1 MWVNDRMEECR
12 ARRQVLILDCCF
24 SSAFA
29 RGAKSAEAFGLDQF
43 TEPGRGR
50 AVLTASNATECSF
63 ETPITGQPT
72 PDSPAPG
79 SIFTRP
85 FLAGLRDGSADR
97 DGDGFVTVDEAY
109 AYAYQQL
116 RASGVAQTPQRWLS
130 GGEGQLLLARNPAGL
145 VVIPAALPDSLRA
158 ALDSPWPNVRIGA
171 VEELRDWLISDD
183 PDPAR
188 VFTATRELKAVA
200 DNGTPHVAA
209 TAHSALEHTR
219 PLGPTT
225 SPSGPSTIQPGGSAD
240 IHAVNRGEITIDDP
254 ARVVG
259 RPTGMPPSAA
269 GRSTG
274 CSTRRHPRSR
284 RWKYPPCSPTPSSKR
299 ATSSLTQSPSLAEDR
314 ERRRRDQGH
323 DHRPR
328 THRQYRGQRWQ
339 YRHHHFERGPMT
351 GTIPDGLVGHDVQD
365 VEAALD
371 DLEFTNVQKSKA
383 KSEDPN
389 TQPGEVIS
397 IFPEEGSTVPLD
409 SKITIRYATE

>member
-116 RASGVAQTPQRWLS
+116 RASGAAQTPQRWLS

-145 VVIPAALPDSLRA
+145 VVIPAALPDSL
-158 ALDSPWPNVRIGA
+158 S
-171 VEELRDWLISDD
+171 
-183 PDPAR
+183 AR
-188 VFTATRELKAVA
+188 HWTAR
-200 DNGTPHVAA
+200 
-209 TAHSALEHTR
+209 
-219 PLGPTT
+219 GPTSASAPSRSSATGLPPTTRTRHESSQRPANSKPLPTTARPT
-225 SPSGPSTIQPGGSAD
+225 SPPQPTLPSNTPDRSAPQL
-240 IHAVNRGEITIDDP
+240 A
-254 ARVVG
+254 
-259 RPTGMPPSAA
+259 
-269 GRSTG
+269 
-274 CSTRRHPRSR
+274 HPVRL
-284 RWKYPPCSPTPSSKR
+284 PSSPAGAR
-299 ATSSLTQSPSLAEDR
+299 TSMR
-314 ERRRRDQGH
+314 
-323 DHRPR
+323 
-328 THRQYRGQRWQ
+328 
-339 YRHHHFERGPMT
+339 
-351 GTIPDGLVGHDVQD
+351 
-365 VEAALD
+365 
-371 DLEFTNVQKSKA
+371 
-383 KSEDPN
+383 
-389 TQPGEVIS
+389 
-397 IFPEEGSTVPLD
+397 
-409 SKITIRYATE
+409 